1 MYKIF
6 LAVGHREL
14 ESFLKSSK
22 SAIEKKIHDNVK
34 FVGET
39 VYREGILQG
48 VADYRP
54 DVILIREGLQGNANL
69 TEIIYKLKVN
79 FSDTRIIF
87 IAGDRE
93 VGDALLATLVQLGIY
108 DLIIGSKVNAIDM
121 LKRIV
126 SPNSLADVAQ
136 YMPKV
141 TVDENTNAKLFDAP
155 DLTPINT
162 TKTEPVN
169 EPIVKHFKP
178 VKLSQ
183 DNDNTSSNVSK
194 SSNEINME
202 KNEDISD
209 DLLIIDE
216 MEEKN
221 NVDIVEETPVEQPP
235 KRKPIKTI
243 PLKRPKV
250 EQIPVEKEE
259 SIQIEQPIEETIKPT
274 SPIKVNIAKDEEG
287 ELNIITDKKPLKVN
301 TIKKT
306 PSKVETAQEEH
317 NSGGLFGKL
326 FGKKEATKVLSQ
338 QVVTFIG
345 GKGGVG
351 NSQLAF
357 NTALKLAQDGY
368 KTIYID
374 LNDIHSSIDCIFQ
387 LGYADV
393 GVDSAIKGIQ
403 EEDYF
408 LIERS
413 IVNMAKILPD
423 TVKENYLYKTYSK
436 IPLNMDFMFFSQ
448 KYMERTDEVEEIDYS
463 LLKDLNMYLL
473 MQQGYDVIII
483 DAPYNIFNKLT
494 ETALIYSNKVF
505 FTITQDYSVI
515 GNHLNQIKLMDK
527 KRIKFREKFYYLL
540 NKYENADL
548 SINDV
553 YKLLMESIRLE
564 GFNIVSI
571 PNMNREFINA
581 NYLGTPILW
590 YSKNKDMNK
599 AFSDIESLIM
609 R

>member
-6 LAVGHREL
+6 LAVGHRDL
-14 ESFLKSSK
+14 ENFLKGNK
-22 SAIEKKIHDNVK
+22 GAIEKKIHDKVK

-121 LKRIV
+121 LKKIV
-126 SPNSLADVAQ
+126 APNSFSDVAHF
-136 YMPKV
+136 MPKV
-141 TVDENTNAKLFDAP
+141 TVDEKTNAKLFDAP
-155 DLTPINT
+155 DLTPIAT
-162 TKTEPVN
+162 TTPEPVN
-169 EPIVKHFKP
+169 EPVIKP
-178 VKLSQ
+178 VKAVKLPQ
-183 DNDNTSSNVSK
+183 DNGNTSPNVSK
-194 SSNEINME
+194 SSNTINME
-202 KNEDISD
+202 KKENASD
-209 DLLIIDE
+209 DLLVIDE
-216 MEEKN
+216 TQDEDKI
-221 NVDIVEETPVEQPP
+221 DIVEEAPIEQPP

-243 PLKRPKV
+243 PLKKPKV
-250 EQIPVEKEE
+250 EEAPVIKEEPIPREEPVE
-259 SIQIEQPIEETIKPT
+259 PI
-274 SPIKVNIAKDEEG
+274 SQIKVNVDKNNDG

-301 TIKKT
+301 SMKKT
-306 PSKVETAQEEH
+306 PSKVEIAQEDN

-326 FGKKEATKVLSQ
+326 FGRKETTKRLTQ
-338 QVVTFIG
+338 QVVTFVG

-351 NSQLAF
+351 NSQIAF

-413 IVNMAKILPD
+413 IVNMSKILPD

-448 KYMERTDEVEEIDYS
+448 RYMERVDEIEEVDYS

-483 DAPYNIFNKLT
+483 DAPYNIFNKFT

-571 PNMNREFINA
+571 PNMNKEFINA

-599 AFSDIESLIM
+599 AFSEIETLIM

>member
-1 MYKIF
+1 MFKIF
-6 LAVGHREL
+6 LAVGHRDL
-14 ESFLKSSK
+14 ENFLKGNK
-22 SAIEKKIHDNVK
+22 SAIEKKLHENVK

-126 SPNSLADVAQ
+126 SPNSFSDVAHF
-136 YMPKV
+136 MPKV
-141 TVDENTNAKLFDAP
+141 TVDEKTNAKLFDAP
-155 DLTPINT
+155 DLTPIT
-162 TKTEPVN
+162 TTTPEPVN
-169 EPIVKHFKP
+169 ESVVKP
-178 VKLSQ
+178 VKAVKLPQ
-183 DNDNTSSNVSK
+183 DNGNTSPNVSK
-194 SSNEINME
+194 SSNTINME
-202 KNEDISD
+202 KKEDTSD
-209 DLLIIDE
+209 DLLVIDE
-216 MEEKN
+216 TQDEDKI
-221 NVDIVEETPVEQPP
+221 DIVDEVPIEQPP
-235 KRKPIKTI
+235 KKKPIKTI
-243 PLKRPKV
+243 PLKKQKV
-250 EQIPVEKEE
+250 EEVAVVKEE
-259 SIQIEQPIEETIKPT
+259 PIPIEEPIEPT
-274 SPIKVNIAKDEEG
+274 SQIKVNIAKNNDG

-301 TIKKT
+301 SIKKT
-306 PSKVETAQEEH
+306 PSKVQIEQEEN

-326 FGKKEATKVLSQ
+326 FGKKETTKRLTQ
-338 QVVTFIG
+338 QVVTFVG

-351 NSQLAF
+351 NSQIAF

-448 KYMERTDEVEEIDYS
+448 RYMERVDEIEEVDYS

-483 DAPYNIFNKLT
+483 DAPYNIFNKFT

-564 GFNIVSI
+564 GFNVVSI
-571 PNMNREFINA
+571 PNMNKEFINA

-599 AFSDIESLIM
+599 AFSEIETLIM

>member
-6 LAVGHREL
+6 LAVGHRDL
-14 ESFLKSSK
+14 ENFLKGNK
-22 SAIEKKIHDNVK
+22 NAIEKKLHNSVK

-69 TEIIYKLKVN
+69 TDIIYKLKVN

-121 LKRIV
+121 LKKIV
-126 SPNSLADVAQ
+126 APNTFSDVAHL
-136 YMPKV
+136 MPKL
-141 TVDENTNAKLFDAP
+141 TVDENTNEKMFEAP
-155 DLTPINT
+155 DLTPVNQNNRFNT
-162 TKTEPVN
+162 PQEPVVQ
-169 EPIVKHFKP
+169 EPVVKPIKP
-178 VKLSQ
+178 VKKQESAS
-183 DNDNTSSNVSK
+183 DIVKSTNNSSAEN
-194 SSNEINME
+194 NL
-202 KNEDISD
+202 
-209 DLLIIDE
+209 LLIEDE
-216 MEEKN
+216 NEVKQTVVKE
-221 NVDIVEETPVEQPP
+221 VP

-243 PLKRPKV
+243 PLKKPT
-250 EQIPVEKEE
+250 
-259 SIQIEQPIEETIKPT
+259 EETVQKEVAPVQHTQVVKPT
-274 SPIKVNIAKDEEG
+274 NPVKINMEKTDNG

-301 TIKKT
+301 TVKKHE
-306 PSKVETAQEEH
+306 PQAKAEVE
-317 NSGGLFGKL
+317 NDRGLLGKL
-326 FGKKEATKVLSQ
+326 FGKKDTSKKISQ
-338 QVVTFIG
+338 QIVTFVG

-351 NSQLAF
+351 NSQIAF

-374 LNDIHSSIDCIFQ
+374 LNEIHSSIDCIFQ

-393 GVDSAIKGIQ
+393 GIDSALKGLE

-408 LIERS
+408 LIDRS
-413 IVNMAKILPD
+413 IVNMSKILPD

-436 IPLNMDFMFFSQ
+436 IPLNIDFLFFSQ
-448 KYMERTDEVEEIDYS
+448 RYMEKAEDVQPVDFS

-483 DAPYNIFNKLT
+483 DTPYDIFNKLT
-494 ETALIYSNKVF
+494 ETSIIYSNKVF
-505 FTITQDYSVI
+505 FTLTQDYSVI
-515 GNHLNQIKLMDK
+515 GNHINQIKLMDK
-527 KRIKFREKFYYLL
+527 KRIKFREKFYYLI

-548 SINDV
+548 SMNDV
-553 YKLLMESIRLE
+553 YKLLMDAVHLE

-571 PNMNREFINA
+571 PNVNKELINA

-590 YSKNKDMNK
+590 YSKNKDIAK
-599 AFSDIESLIM
+599 AFSEIETLII

>member
-6 LAVGHREL
+6 LAVGHRDL
-14 ESFLKSSK
+14 ENFLKGNK
-22 SAIEKKIHDNVK
+22 TAIEKKLKDSVK

-48 VADYRP
+48 VADFRP

-69 TEIIYKLKVN
+69 TDIIYKIKIN
-79 FSDTRIIF
+79 YSDTRIIF

-108 DLIIGSKVNAIDM
+108 DLLVGSKVNAIDM

-126 SPNSLADVAQ
+126 QPNTLSDVAQ

-141 TVDENTNAKLFDAP
+141 TVDEKTNAKLFDAP
-155 DLTPINT
+155 DLSAIQH
-162 TKTEPVN
+162 EPVAPPVQPQPVVRPIKTVKPAPIP
-169 EPIVKHFKP
+169 EPTPKT
-178 VKLSQ
+178 
-183 DNDNTSSNVSK
+183 N
-194 SSNEINME
+194 NEININM
-202 KNEDISD
+202 KKEDICSEEE
-209 DLLIIDE
+209 LILIDE
-216 MEEKN
+216 EQPIEE
-221 NVDIVEETPVEQPP
+221 PP
-235 KRKPIKTI
+235 KRKPIKTLPI
-243 PLKRPKV
+243 KRT
-250 EQIPVEKEE
+250 IPVQEEPKQEEVVVEKPQPIKQQPIKKTPLIEKEE
-259 SIQIEQPIEETIKPT
+259 DM
-274 SPIKVNIAKDEEG
+274 NIVINKQ
-287 ELNIITDKKPLKVN
+287 PLKVN
-301 TIKKT
+301 TVKRN
-306 PSKVETAQEEH
+306 PSKVEEED
-317 NSGGLFGKL
+317 NSSNGGLLGKL
-326 FGKKEATKVLSQ
+326 FGKKETTKRLAQ
-338 QVVTFIG
+338 QVVTFVG

-374 LNDIHSSIDCIFQ
+374 LNDIHSSIDCVFQ

-393 GVDSAIKGIQ
+393 GIDSAIKGLQ

-408 LIERS
+408 LIDRS
-413 IVNMAKILPD
+413 IVNMNKILPD

-436 IPLNMDFMFFSQ
+436 IPTNMDFLFFSQ
-448 KYMERTDEVEEIDYS
+448 KYMEKGEGFEEIDYS

-473 MQQGYDVIII
+473 MQQGYDVVII
-483 DAPYNIFNKLT
+483 DTPYDIFNKLT
-494 ETALIYSNKVF
+494 EIALIYSNKIF

-553 YKLLMESIRLE
+553 YKFLIEAIRLE
-564 GFNIVSI
+564 GFNIVTV
-571 PNMNREFINA
+571 PNINKELINS

-590 YSKNKDMNK
+590 YSKNKDLQK
-599 AFSDIESLIM
+599 AFSEIETLIM